1 MNHFS
6 FKVLSWYRKKRV
18 RMFIGMEYNNN
29 EEFSGLHLTRPGLGL
44 VDFQQLWLA
53 YSNFVVFVM
62 CFLDGLL
69 SHGLHADGVSMM
81 SSMKCRTYSAV
92 FH

>member
-1 MNHFS
+1 
-6 FKVLSWYRKKRV
+6 
-18 RMFIGMEYNNN
+18 MFIGVEYNNN

-44 VDFQQLWLA
+44 VDFQQLLLA

-69 SHGLHADGVSMM
+69 SHGLQVSVSMM